1 MTKTKRTIVRYSISF
16 KQQVVR
22 EVEEE
27 GVGIEQVRKRYG
39 IKGTSTI
46 QNWIRKFGREH
57 LLNKVIRIESMEEKD
72 RLKQLEQE
80 NKKLKMALAD
90 AYLAK
95 DCLEVLVELAN
106 EHYKTDLKKSFGGK
120 EQKGSTKDTA

>member
-1 MTKTKRTIVRYSISF
+1 MS
-16 KQQVVR
+16 
-22 EVEEE
+22 
-27 GVGIEQVRKRYG
+27 IEQLRKRYG
-39 IKGTSTI
+39 IKGAGTI
-46 QNWIRKFGREH
+46 QKWIRKFGREH

-95 DCLEVLVELAN
+95 DCLEVLRRA
-106 EHYKTDLKKSFGGK
+106 G
-120 EQKGSTKDTA
+120 Q